1 MIQVSS
7 TTHARAP
14 PNTIDTGRARKR
26 RRATSDPL
34 NHGPQPRPP
43 ASDPIPLQPLFKD
56 PEFWFE
62 DGSIVLV
69 AQGVAF
75 RVYKRI
81 LAEHSPF
88 FRDMFQIP
96 QPARM
101 AEVDGCPSVVLTDP
115 AQQLRHLLR
124 VLFPT
129 NGNLV
134 FGKCHGVITMD
145 SVSAVARLS
154 HKYQIDQLLAQA
166 LAILTEF
173 YTDNFNEWIKPYRET
188 TLVANSLDAVSAINI
203 AHLTNT
209 PSILPLAFL
218 HATRSGS
225 SIMRGCCRDDSLI
238 EGLAYPDLERLF
250 DGRVM
255 FLQTVS
261 RSVARIF
268 RPQVDP
274 ACKESKKCLKVLLEK
289 ARSVDECLEALYA
302 NPTRVRTWAD
312 AFRVPGHPMASRL
325 CECCCDMVEDREQT
339 ERQNV
344 WNDIPRMFGLEPVEG
359 WAVELE

>member
-1 MIQVSS
+1 MIQVS
-7 TTHARAP
+7 TATCAHVP
-14 PNTIDTGRARKR
+14 PNTSDGRARKR
-26 RRATSDPL
+26 RRAASDPL
-34 NHGPQPRPP
+34 NRSLQQRTPVLNPVPP
-43 ASDPIPLQPLFKD
+43 QPLFKD

-69 AQGVAF
+69 AQGGTAF

-96 QPARM
+96 QPACM
-101 AEVDGCPSVVLTDP
+101 AKVDGCPSVALTDP

-134 FGKCHGVITMD
+134 FGKCHGALSMD

-166 LAILTEF
+166 LAILMEF
-173 YTDNFNEWIKPYRET
+173 YTDDFKEWIKPHRKT
-188 TLVANSLDAVSAINI
+188 TLVANSLDAISAINI

-225 SIMRGCCRDDSLI
+225 TIMRGCCRDGNLI

-250 DGRVM
+250 DGRVA
-255 FLQTVS
+255 FLEAVS

-268 RPQVDP
+268 SPQVDP
-274 ACKESKKCLKVLLEK
+274 ACDESKRCLKVLLEK
-289 ARSVDECLEALYA
+289 ARLVDGCLETLYA
-302 NPTRVRTWAD
+302 DPTRVRTWTD
-312 AFRVPGHPMASRL
+312 AFRLPGNLTVNRL
-325 CECCCDMVEDREQT
+325 CEYCRDMVEDRERA
-339 ERQNV
+339 ERQSL
-344 WNDIPRMFGLEPVEG
+344 WNGIPHMFGLEPVEG
-359 WAVELE
+359 WTVVLE